1 MQENIKNY
9 RGNEKQDNKKKLNN
23 QKMEEAKISTGL

>member
-9 RGNEKQDNKKKLNN
+9 RGNEKQDNEKKLNI
-23 QKMEEAKISTGL
+23 QKMEEAKISTGS

>member
-9 RGNEKQDNKKKLNN
+9 RGNKKQDNEKKLNI
-23 QKMEEAKISTGL
+23 QKMEKAKINTGL

>member
-9 RGNEKQDNKKKLNN
+9 RGNKKQDNEKNLNI
-23 QKMEEAKISTGL
+23 QKMEKAKISTGL

>member
-9 RGNEKQDNKKKLNN
+9 GGNEKQDNEKKLNI
-23 QKMEEAKISTGL
+23 QKKEKAKISTGL

>member
-9 RGNEKQDNKKKLNN
+9 RGNKKQDNEKKLNI
-23 QKMEEAKISTGL
+23 QKMEKAKISTGL